1 MSNTKTL
8 LIISGGVEAADAAR
22 RAKDMGYHVV
32 VSDRDP
38 EAPGFAFADSCL
50 IADVYSASETA
61 AAERYSRK
69 IRKIDGVI
77 CVAADAPVTA
87 ATVAQR
93 LRLPG
98 LPIHVAELA
107 CDKLAM
113 KKCFLSAGVAAPW
126 FAEVRT
132 PQELQRFAVERGRDL
147 VIKPVDSRG
156 SRGVQ
161 RVAKVED
168 LAAAFKL
175 AQSHSPSQR
184 VMVEQYLD
192 GPQVSTESVVIGGR
206 CFTPG
211 FSDRNYEYL
220 ERYAPFFIENGGDL
234 PSHLPPETQAK
245 VRDLVGRAAAAMGI
259 TDGTVKGDI
268 VVHKGEPH
276 VIELAARLSGGFFCT
291 REIPLNT
298 GVDFIGAAIKVAL
311 GEAVSAEELEP
322 RHFTPVIQRY
332 AFPKAGKVVAVHGA
346 EAARAIPGIAELVI
360 TAKPGDVIPPAGD
373 KRPSAAMVLATG
385 SSREAALTA
394 ANDALALI
402 RIETSVGE
410 ADSASVSA
418 SEQRKS

>member
-1 MSNTKTL
+1 MKTL
-8 LIISGGVEAADAAR
+8 LIISGGIEAADAAKH
-22 RAKDMGYHVV
+22 AKEMGLYVV

-50 IADVYSASETA
+50 IADVYGPSETA
-61 AAERYSRK
+61 AAAERYNRK

-77 CVAADAPVTA
+77 CVAADAPVTT
-87 ATVAQR
+87 ATVTAR
-93 LRLPG
+93 LKLPG
-98 LPIHVAELA
+98 ISIATAELA

-113 KKCFLSAGVAAPW
+113 KQRFAASGVPVPW

-132 PQELQRFAVERGRDL
+132 VQELQRIAIERGRNL

-161 RVAKVED
+161 RVAQVED
-168 LAAAFKL
+168 LTKAFML
-175 AQSHSPSQR
+175 ARSHSPTDR
-184 VMVEQYLD
+184 VMVEEYLD
-192 GPQVSTESVVIGGR
+192 GPQVSTESVVIDGR

-220 ERYAPFFIENGGDL
+220 DTYAPFFIENGGDL
-234 PSHLPPETQAK
+234 PSHLPDDIQAK
-245 VRDLVGRAAAAMGI
+245 VKDVVARAAAALGV
-259 TDGTVKGDI
+259 TSGTVKGDI
-268 VVHKGEPH
+268 VVHKGEPY

-298 GVDFIGAAIKVAL
+298 GVDFIGCAIRIAL
-311 GEAVSAEELEP
+311 GEPVAPEELEP
-322 RHFTPVIQRY
+322 RALTSVVQRY
-332 AFPKAGKVVAVHGA
+332 AFPKPGRVVSVGGA
-346 EAARAIPGIAELVI
+346 EEARSVAGIAEVVV

-394 ANDALALI
+394 ANDALSRLKINIA
-402 RIETSVGE
+402 
-410 ADSASVSA
+410 
-418 SEQRKS
+418 

>member
-1 MSNTKTL
+1 MSKTL
-8 LIISGGVEAADAAR
+8 LIVSGGIEAADAAK
-22 RAKDMGYHVV
+22 RAKEMGHYVV

-38 EAPGFAFADSCL
+38 EAPGFQFADSCL
-50 IADVYSASETA
+50 IADVYGAAETAA

-87 ATVAQR
+87 ATVAKR
-93 LRLPG
+93 LGLPG
-98 LPIHVAELA
+98 ISIEAAELA

-113 KKCFLSAGVAAPW
+113 KTRFAARGVPVPW
-126 FAEVRT
+126 FAEVAT
-132 PQELQRFAVERGRDL
+132 PQALARVAIERGRDL

-161 RVAKVED
+161 RVAQVAD
-168 LAAAFKL
+168 LDKAFWF
-175 AQSHSPSQR
+175 ARSHSPSER

-192 GPQVSTESVVIGGR
+192 GPQVSTESVVVGGR

-234 PSHLPPETQAK
+234 PSHLSPEIQAK
-245 VRDLVGRAAAAMGI
+245 VRDVVGRAAAALGI

-268 VVHKGEPH
+268 VVHKGEPY

-311 GEAVSAEELEP
+311 GETVTADELEP
-322 RHFTPVIQRY
+322 RQLTPVIQRY
-332 AFPKAGKVVAVHGA
+332 AFPDAGQVVSVEGLD
-346 EAARAIPGIAELVI
+346 AARKVAGVADVI
-360 TAKPGDVIPPAGD
+360 VTAKLGDVIPAAGD
-373 KRPSAAMVLATG
+373 KRPSAAMVLTVGA
-385 SSREAALTA
+385 SRDAALAA
-394 ANDALALI
+394 ANDALACLKI
-402 RIETSVGE
+402 VT
-410 ADSASVSA
+410 
-418 SEQRKS
+418 K

>member
-1 MSNTKTL
+1 MAEPSGKTL
-8 LIISGGVEAADAAR
+8 LIISGGIEAADAAR
-22 RAKDMGYHVV
+22 RAKEMGHTVV
-32 VSDRDP
+32 ISDRDP
-38 EAPGFAFADSCL
+38 QAPGFAFADSCL
-50 IADVYSASETA
+50 IADVYGATETAA

-113 KKCFLSAGVAAPW
+113 KKCFQSAGVAVPW
-126 FAEVRT
+126 FAEVST
-132 PQELQRFAVERGRDL
+132 PQELQRVAIERGRDL

-161 RVAKVED
+161 RIAQVED
-168 LAAAFKL
+168 LAKAFML
-175 AQSHSPSQR
+175 ARSHSPSER
-184 VMVEQYLD
+184 VMVEQYLE
-192 GPQVSTESVVIGGR
+192 GPQVSTESVVLDGV
-206 CFTPG
+206 CYTPG

-234 PSHLPPETQAK
+234 PSHLPANIQQK
-245 VRDLVGRAAAAMGI
+245 VKDLVGRAASAMGI
-259 TDGTVKGDI
+259 TSGTVKGDI
-268 VVHKGEPH
+268 VVHKGEPY

-298 GVDFIGAAIKVAL
+298 GVDFIGAAINIAL
-311 GEAVSAEELEP
+311 GDPVVPADLEP
-322 RHFTPVIQRY
+322 RRQDAVIQRY
-332 AFPKAGKVVAVHGA
+332 AFPAPGTVVSVEGA
-346 EAARAIPGIAELVI
+346 EAARHIPGIAEVVV
-360 TAKPGDVIPPAGD
+360 TARTGDVIPPAGD

-385 SSREAALTA
+385 ATRDAALKA

-402 RIETSVGE
+402 NIQTS
-410 ADSASVSA
+410 
-418 SEQRKS
+418 